1 MVETSCVTDVWVAV
15 IGTVIAVAE
24 KKEIMTMIVVARE
37 KETAT
42 TVAVVTEKETAT
54 TVAVVTEKENVT
66 TRAVVTEKENVTTV
80 VVVTESE
87 TENAILRT
95 KEIAAVITA
104 ENGMRTVDAEDRKR
118 DLSARLMI
126 VVDVEIKKVI
136 RNRSG
141 KYKALSCYWMRKRK
155 TVGVQSLPFYFFVI
169 GII

>member
-54 TVAVVTEKENVT
+54 TV
-66 TRAVVTEKENVTTV
+66 AVVTEKENVTTV

-155 TVGVQSLPFYFFVI
+155 TVGVQSLPFYFYTGI